1 MEVVESDKVEDLQD
15 NPLVKNKVDHRDEPP
30 DQAKWGEELEEKV
43 EVAAAVNAQWERL
56 PSRMRMAL
64 LQLQLLLYKAMFAL
78 LHL

>member
-1 MEVVESDKVEDLQD
+1 MEVAESDKVEDLRD

-43 EVAAAVNAQWERL
+43 EVAAVNAQWERL

-64 LQLQLLLYKAMFAL
+64 LQLQLLLYKVMFAL